1 MTTRPFSQILSISD
15 LKHTAKELGSFFF
28 TPGAMS
34 FFNSRVPNFI
44 VTVDDSNGFFI
55 TSEQYGEDAP
65 RHFQVREYFVTRT
78 LRDSDQRIMDKLEID
93 TIGAKFDTLAKA
105 KTEARKLADV
115 KKYLA
120 TS

>member
-1 MTTRPFSQILSISD
+1 MTTRPFEQILSISD

-28 TPGAMS
+28 TPGAMQ

-44 VTVDDSNGFFI
+44 ATVDDTNGFFI

-65 RHFQVREYFVTRT
+65 RHFQVREYSINRT
-78 LRDSDQRIMDKLEID
+78 VREYDQRIMDTLSID
-93 TIGAKFDTLAKA
+93 TIGAKHETLHRAKA
-105 KTEARKLADV
+105 EARKLANV

-120 TS
+120 DS